1 MAHARVCICIC
12 GRVCMYTYVRLC
24 LCLFLCVCAC
34 VCVHVCAPACML
46 CECLF
51 VGCKCDM
58 STGACSRTPGSG
70 MAAVSCVC
78 AQPLAGK
85 CWGRGGSGFLVGAGV
100 APLLKVC
107 SQCAHSG
114 ALLADSQPLSGRG
127 PDGAAP
133 SRSLQCGTLSQS
145 AMPHAALPAQRH
157 MPASAPGRQEAAPRT
172 SRLMRH
178 SSLTARRRCITWV
191 EEVRRGE
198 SGREVGLTAPAAV
211 RPSWLPTTPS
221 ASPSLPPHPVAP
233 GPPLSPAGSV
243 PAAAILTLFRSWWVD
258 SSCASG
264 LSAPPG
270 SPPPSGPPRTCRPPR
285 HGARSS
291 LSAAASSPGGAAAPA
306 CRPGVEE
313 PLSGDCVHSVRA
325 GPAVPARGCTLG
337 ACPA

>member
-1 MAHARVCICIC
+1 MEQELH
-12 GRVCMYTYVRLC
+12 LC
-24 LCLFLCVCAC
+24 S
-34 VCVHVCAPACML
+34 
-46 CECLF
+46 
-51 VGCKCDM
+51 K
-58 STGACSRTPGSG
+58 
-70 MAAVSCVC
+70 
-78 AQPLAGK
+78 
-85 CWGRGGSGFLVGAGV
+85 
-100 APLLKVC
+100 
-107 SQCAHSG
+107 CAHSVLTVG
-114 ALLADSQPLSGRG
+114 LSLLTASPCQVEARTVLHPHAVCS
-127 PDGAAP
+127 AEP
-133 SRSLQCGTLSQS
+133 SRSLQCHMLPCLHRGIQYGTLTQS
-145 AMPHAALPAQRH
+145 AVLHAALPAQRH